1 MSNWQCRAKWGF
13 SDRHS
18 AAAPERRGPVSL
30 ACDGHRDQVRPLRG
44 RLSRL
49 FRGRSTALRGL
60 SGTTFVGVTI
70 LAVAAMC
77 VAVLVLLGATAS
89 HAAPARSAAAI
100 SMTRLV
106 ADAKA
111 GQLSNAV
118 VDETALVVQATYGP
132 GAPPSSVP
140 AGPVADGGTLSRG
153 AVVNA
158 RVLRAYL
165 PQLVDTL
172 IAAGVAVR
180 PGTVTPV
187 AISAP
192 APAAAAANAGAVGKT
207 AATTSASATTA
218 SAVSDGSFFWAV
230 GIGLLGLLAGSLV
243 IVLGSLWRKNHL
255 QAGEPAEMLGGRS
268 SVAVGG
274 AGAGRFGHKKALAVE
289 PATVPETRFSDVAG
303 CDEAKDELL
312 ELVMFLKEPERF
324 TRTGA
329 TAPKGALLTGPPGT
343 GKTLLARAVAGESG
357 VPMFTAAGS
366 DFVEKYVGVGAQ
378 RIRALFTAARKHERA
393 IIFIDEVDA
402 VARRRGGD
410 GEMAHI
416 ESETTLIALL
426 AEMDGF
432 HTSNVI
438 VIAATN
444 RADILDPAIT
454 RPGRLDRKVEVP
466 NPDRRGREQI
476 LAVHTTGKPIAEG
489 VDFTGLARRTP
500 GFSGAQLRAL
510 VNEACVDAVRRDLTE
525 VTAECF
531 EHAVATVA
539 MGRARTSALVTDH
552 DREVTSWH
560 ESGHTLAAY
569 LQEQADDPV
578 QVTIIPRG
586 PAGGVTWMSGNDDQF
601 LPRRKAHAQLVTAL
615 AGRAAEEILL
625 DGEFTQGAAG
635 DLQSATEL
643 ATSMATRYGMT
654 RLGYQVRRG
663 GSTPP
668 QEVSDVVEELLGE
681 AHAAATKLLGEHKTF
696 LAAVA
701 SELQAEE
708 TLTLADVH
716 QIATGLGV
724 ARHAH
729 VPSPQ
734 LPGQVRAAKPVVC
747 MEVPSAAAA
756 PAAET
761 GGVTETGDS
770 VRSPSGTA
778 RRRSLA
784 LVSALLARRR
794 RREGKRVI
802 AED

>member
-1 MSNWQCRAKWGF
+1 MNI
-13 SDRHS
+13 
-18 AAAPERRGPVSL
+18 
-30 ACDGHRDQVRPLRG
+30 LRG
-44 RLSRL
+44 RLARL
-49 FRGRSTALRGL
+49 LGGRITALRGL
-60 SGTTFVGVTI
+60 SGTTFVGMTI
-70 LAVAAMC
+70 LAVAAIS
-77 VAVLVLLGATAS
+77 VAVLALLSATAPDAS
-89 HAAPARSAAAI
+89 VGRRAVPI
-100 SMTRLV
+100 SMTRLI

-111 GQLSNAV
+111 GQLAHAI
-118 VDETALVVQATYGP
+118 VDEAGLVVQATYGQ
-132 GAPPSSVP
+132 GAPPASAP
-140 AGPVADGGTLSRG
+140 AGPATDGGTLSPG
-153 AVVNA
+153 AVA
-158 RVLRAYL
+158 DAKVLGAYL
-165 PQLVDTL
+165 PKVVDAL
-172 IAAGVAVR
+172 IAAGVPVR
-180 PGTVTPV
+180 PGTIGDTAAV
-187 AISAP
+187 AAGPAAPAGEARTDAGRKAPASAP
-192 APAAAAANAGAVGKT
+192 GVEGSTTDPAIATASAAG
-207 AATTSASATTA
+207 SATTA
-218 SAVSDGSFFWAV
+218 GPLPWAL
-230 GIGLLGLLAGSLV
+230 GIALLGLLAGSLV
-243 IVLGSLWRKNHL
+243 ITLGARWRRRHSP
-255 QAGEPAEMLGGRS
+255 ADEHGEPGKTRQGVSAMTTGGSGSR
-268 SVAVGG
+268 
-274 AGAGRFGHKKALAVE
+274 RLGHKKASAVE
-289 PATVPETRFSDVAG
+289 PATVPETRFTDVAG
-303 CDEAKDELL
+303 CDEAKAELL

-378 RIRALFTAARKHERA
+378 RIRALFAAARKHERA

-410 GEMAHI
+410 GETAHV

-426 AEMDGF
+426 SEMDGF
-432 HTSNVI
+432 HTSDVI

-444 RADILDPAIT
+444 RADMLDPAIT

-476 LAVHTTGKPIAEG
+476 LAVHTLGKPIAVG
-489 VDFTGLARRTP
+489 VDFTALARRTP
-500 GFSGAQLRAL
+500 GFSGAQLQAL
-510 VNEACVDAVRRDLTE
+510 VNEACVDAVRRDLAE

-531 EHAVATVA
+531 EHAVATIA
-539 MGRARTSALVTDH
+539 MGRARTSALVTEH

-635 DLQSATEL
+635 DLQAATEL

-663 GSTPP
+663 GSTPS
-668 QEVSDVVEELLGE
+668 QDVSDVVEELLGE
-681 AHAAATKLLGEHKTF
+681 AHTAATKLLGEHRTF
-696 LAAVA
+696 LGAVA
-701 SELQAEE
+701 AELLVEE
-708 TLTLADVH
+708 TLTLSDIH
-716 QIATGLGV
+716 EIATRLGV

-734 LPGQVRAAKPVVC
+734 RPVQVRAAKPVVC
-747 MEVPSAAAA
+747 MEVPPAVTAA
-756 PAAET
+756 PVE
-761 GGVTETGDS
+761 
-770 VRSPSGTA
+770 PSGASRRSLTGA
-778 RRRSLA
+778 SRRRSRT
-784 LVSALLARRR
+784 LVSALLPWRRR
-794 RREGKRVI
+794 RDDAGVV
-802 AED
+802 AGS

>member
-1 MSNWQCRAKWGF
+1 VNI
-13 SDRHS
+13 
-18 AAAPERRGPVSL
+18 
-30 ACDGHRDQVRPLRG
+30 LRG
-44 RLSRL
+44 RLTRL
-49 FRGRSTALRGL
+49 LRGRITALRGL
-60 SGTTFVGVTI
+60 SGTTFTGVTI
-70 LAVAAMC
+70 LAVAAIA
-77 VAVLVLLGATAS
+77 VGVLVLLGVGAQA
-89 HAAPARSAAAI
+89 AAPAGSAVPI

-118 VDETALVVQATYGP
+118 VDETALVVQATYGS
-132 GAPPSSVP
+132 GALPSSTP
-140 AGPVADGGTLSRG
+140 SAQAAADGGTLSVG
-153 AVVNA
+153 AVANA
-158 RVLRAYL
+158 NVLSAYL
-165 PQLVDTL
+165 PKVVDTL
-172 IAAGVAVR
+172 IAAGVPVH
-180 PGTVTPV
+180 PGTITGAEIV
-187 AISAP
+187 AP
-192 APAAAAANAGAVGKT
+192 ATTTPAAAANAGAVSKR
-207 AATTSASATTA
+207 ATNATTA
-218 SAVSDGSFFWAV
+218 SASASTGGSLPWV
-230 GIGLLGLLAGSLV
+230 LGIGLLGLLGGSLV
-243 IVLGSLWRKNHL
+243 IALGSLRRKHHS
-255 QAGEPAEMLGGRS
+255 QAGEPGETMGGHS
-268 SVAVGG
+268 AMTTGESGT
-274 AGAGRFGHKKALAVE
+274 GRFGHKKAPTVE

-378 RIRALFTAARKHERA
+378 RIRALFAAARKHERA

-410 GEMAHI
+410 GEITHV

-476 LAVHTTGKPIAEG
+476 LAVHTIGKPIAVG

-510 VNEACVDAVRRDLTE
+510 VNEACVDAVRRDLAE

-531 EHAVATVA
+531 EHAVATIA

-552 DREVTSWH
+552 DREVTAWH

-625 DGEFTQGAAG
+625 NGEFTQGAAG
-635 DLQSATEL
+635 DLHSATEL

-663 GSTPP
+663 GSAPA

-681 AHAAATKLLGEHKTF
+681 AHTAATKLLGEHKTF
-696 LAAVA
+696 LSAVA
-701 SELQAEE
+701 AELLAEE

-716 QIATGLGV
+716 QIATRLGV
-724 ARHAH
+724 TRHAH

-747 MEVPSAAAA
+747 MEVPSDVAEA
-756 PAAET
+756 PAEPVGAGRRSWT
-761 GGVTETGDS
+761 GG
-770 VRSPSGTA
+770 A
-778 RRRSLA
+778 RRRPLA
-784 LVSALLARRR
+784 LMRGLLHRHRDD
-794 RREGKRVI
+794 GRVI
-802 AED
+802 AEG

>member
-1 MSNWQCRAKWGF
+1 M
-13 SDRHS
+13 
-18 AAAPERRGPVSL
+18 
-30 ACDGHRDQVRPLRG
+30 
-44 RLSRL
+44 
-49 FRGRSTALRGL
+49 TALRGL
-60 SGTTFVGVTI
+60 SGTTFIGVTI
-70 LAVAAMC
+70 LAVATMS
-77 VAVLVLLGATAS
+77 VAVLILLGGTA
-89 HAAPARSAAAI
+89 AAQAPPARHTAAI

-111 GQLSNAV
+111 GQLSDAV
-118 VDETALVVQATYGP
+118 VDETALVIQATYGR
-132 GAPPSSVP
+132 GAPPSSAP
-140 AGPVADGGTLSRG
+140 PGPVADGGTLRSG
-153 AVVNA
+153 AVADANI
-158 RVLRAYL
+158 LRTYL
-165 PQLVDTL
+165 PKLVDTL
-172 IAAGVAVR
+172 IAAGVPVHA
-180 PGTVTPV
+180 GTVTG
-187 AISAP
+187 ATL
-192 APAAAAANAGAVGKT
+192 AAAAPANAGVDKT
-207 AATTSASATTA
+207 ATTA
-218 SAVSDGSFFWAV
+218 NLSAGTTSAVSDGTFFWALV
-230 GIGLLGLLAGSLV
+230 IGLLGLLTGSLV
-243 IVLGSLWRKNHL
+243 IALGSLWRKHHA
-255 QAGEPAEMLGGRS
+255 QAGEPAETMGGRS
-268 SVAVGG
+268 SVTTGG
-274 AGAGRFGHKKALAVE
+274 SGTGRFGHKKALTVE

-303 CDEAKDELL
+303 CDEAKADLL

-366 DFVEKYVGVGAQ
+366 DFVEKYVGVGAK
-378 RIRALFTAARKHERA
+378 RIRALFAAARKHERA

-402 VARRRGGD
+402 VARRRGGE
-410 GEMAHI
+410 GEIAHV
-416 ESETTLIALL
+416 ESESTLIALL

-444 RADILDPAIT
+444 RADILNPAIT

-476 LAVHTTGKPIAEG
+476 LAVHTLGKPIADG

-525 VTAECF
+525 VTAVCF

-552 DREVTSWH
+552 DREVTAWH
-560 ESGHTLAAY
+560 ESGYTLAAY

-578 QVTIIPRG
+578 QVTIIPRD

-663 GSTPP
+663 GSAPA
-668 QEVSDVVEELLGE
+668 QDVSDVVEELLGG

-696 LAAVA
+696 LGAVA
-701 SELQAEE
+701 AELLAEE
-708 TLTLADVH
+708 TLALADVDL
-716 QIATGLGV
+716 IATRLGV

-734 LPGQVRAAKPVVC
+734 LPGQVRATKPVVC
-747 MEVPSAAAA
+747 MEAPSVVS
-756 PAAET
+756 PAAGDPVGASRRSRT
-761 GGVTETGDS
+761 GS
-770 VRSPSGTA
+770 VP
-778 RRRSLA
+778 RRSLT
-784 LVSALLARRR
+784 LARQLLSWRR
-794 RREGKRVI
+794 RNDERVVAEG
-802 AED
+802 

>member
-1 MSNWQCRAKWGF
+1 MLR
-13 SDRHS
+13 
-18 AAAPERRGPVSL
+18 ERLTRV
-30 ACDGHRDQVRPLRG
+30 LRG
-44 RLSRL
+44 RI
-49 FRGRSTALRGL
+49 TALRGL
-60 SGTTFVGVTI
+60 SGTTFLGVTI
-70 LAVAAMC
+70 LAVAAIS
-77 VAVLVLLGATAS
+77 VAVLVLLGSTAPPTAAAR
-89 HAAPARSAAAI
+89 HPAPARSAAAI

-111 GQLSNAV
+111 GQLSNAL
-118 VDETALVVQATYGP
+118 VDESTLVVQATYGP
-132 GAPPSSVP
+132 GAPPPSAPPGP
-140 AGPVADGGTLSRG
+140 AADGGTLGRG
-153 AVVNA
+153 AVANA
-158 RVLRAYL
+158 NVLKAYL
-165 PQLVDTL
+165 PRLVDTL
-172 IAAGVAVR
+172 IAAGVPVHA
-180 PGTVTPV
+180 GTIIGTAITAPV
-187 AISAP
+187 
-192 APAAAAANAGAVGKT
+192 AAAAAAGAGAVAKT
-207 AATTSASATTA
+207 ATTTSTA
-218 SAVSDGSFFWAV
+218 SGATGGSFFWALC
-230 GIGLLGLLAGSLV
+230 IGLLGLLAGSLV
-243 IVLGSLWRKNHL
+243 IALGSHWRKYRS
-255 QAGEPAEMLGGRS
+255 QSGEPADRTGGRS
-268 SVAVGG
+268 SVTIGG
-274 AGAGRFGHKKALAVE
+274 SGAGRFGHKKALAVE
-289 PATVPETRFSDVAG
+289 PARVPETRFSDVAG
-303 CDEAKDELL
+303 CDEAKAELL
-312 ELVMFLKEPERF
+312 ELVMFLKEPDRF

-378 RIRALFTAARKHERA
+378 RIRALFTAARKHERS

-410 GEMAHI
+410 GESAHI

-476 LAVHTTGKPIAEG
+476 LAVHTAGKPIAEG
-489 VDFTGLARRTP
+489 VDFVGLARRTP

-552 DREVTSWH
+552 DREVTAWH

-643 ATSMATRYGMT
+643 ATSMATHYGMT

-663 GSTPP
+663 DSTPAKD
-668 QEVSDVVEELLGE
+668 VSDVVEELLGE
-681 AHAAATKLLGEHKTF
+681 AHTAATKLLGEHKAF
-696 LAAVA
+696 LGAVA
-701 SELQAEE
+701 VELLAEE

-716 QIATGLGV
+716 QIATRMGV

-729 VPSPQ
+729 VPAPH
-734 LPGQVRAAKPVVC
+734 LPVQVSRKPVAAVKVPT
-747 MEVPSAAAA
+747 EVAAAA
-756 PAAET
+756 AVPVGAGPRSRTSAA
-761 GGVTETGDS
+761 
-770 VRSPSGTA
+770 P
-778 RRRSLA
+778 RRPLA
-784 LVSALLARRR
+784 LVPQLLPWRWRQDGR
-794 RREGKRVI
+794 RVI

>member
-1 MSNWQCRAKWGF
+1 VNNFGERLT
-13 SDRHS
+13 RHL
-18 AAAPERRGPVSL
+18 RR
-30 ACDGHRDQVRPLRG
+30 
-44 RLSRL
+44 RL
-49 FRGRSTALRGL
+49 TALRRV
-60 SGTTFVGVTI
+60 SGTTFIGVTI
-70 LAVAAMC
+70 LTLTAIS
-77 VAVLVLLGATAS
+77 VAVLVLLGTGAPVP
-89 HAAPARSAAAI
+89 APARSAVPI

-106 ADAKA
+106 ADAEA

-118 VDETALVVQATYGP
+118 VDESRLVVQATYGV
-132 GAPPSSVP
+132 GGRPSS
-140 AGPVADGGTLSRG
+140 ARAAEIAADGGTLKPG
-153 AVVNA
+153 AVANA
-158 RVLRAYL
+158 HVLRAYL
-165 PQLVDTL
+165 PKIVDTL
-172 IAAGVAVR
+172 IGAGVPVHPGDVTAAVLAS
-180 PGTVTPV
+180 PY
-187 AISAP
+187 
-192 APAAAAANAGAVGKT
+192 AAAPSSAADADSGAVGKKE
-207 AATTSASATTA
+207 AATSSRFGGAKNIAASATTV
-218 SAVSDGSFFWAV
+218 SAAAGSTSNATSSATDGPSPWVV
-230 GIGLLGLLAGSLV
+230 GLGLLGLLSGSLV
-243 IVLGSLWRKNHL
+243 IAIGSRRRRHQKH
-255 QAGEPAEMLGGRS
+255 ADETRETVGGRS
-268 SVAVGG
+268 AATL
-274 AGAGRFGHKKALAVE
+274 AGSGTGRFGQKRAPAIE

-303 CDEAKDELL
+303 CDEAKAELQ

-329 TAPKGALLTGPPGT
+329 TPPKGALLTGPPGT

-378 RIRALFTAARKHERA
+378 RIRALFAAARKHERA

-402 VARRRGGD
+402 VARRRSGD
-410 GEMAHI
+410 GEIAHV

-426 AEMDGF
+426 SEMDGF
-432 HTSNVI
+432 HTTNVI

-444 RADILDPAIT
+444 RADMLDPAIT

-476 LAVHTTGKPIAEG
+476 LAVHTAGKPIAEG

-525 VTAECF
+525 VNAECF
-531 EHAVATVA
+531 EHAVATIA

-552 DREVTSWH
+552 DREVTAWH

-663 GSTPP
+663 GSAPA
-668 QEVSDVVEELLGE
+668 QDVSEVVEELLGE
-681 AHAAATKLLGEHKTF
+681 AHTAATKLLGEHKTF
-696 LAAVA
+696 LGEVAA
-701 SELQAEE
+701 ELLAEE

-716 QIATGLGV
+716 RIATRLGV

-729 VPSPQ
+729 VPSPH

-747 MEVPSAAAA
+747 MEVPSILDEA
-756 PAAET
+756 PADPE
-761 GGVTETGDS
+761 GVGW
-770 VRSPSGTA
+770 RSRRGAA
-778 RRRSLA
+778 RRRPPA
-784 LVSALLARRR
+784 LVRALIPWRRR
-794 RREGKRVI
+794 RHEEPATAEG
-802 AED
+802 

>member
-1 MSNWQCRAKWGF
+1 MLNERWAGLLRA
-13 SDRHS
+13 RI
-18 AAAPERRGPVSL
+18 A
-30 ACDGHRDQVRPLRG
+30 
-44 RLSRL
+44 
-49 FRGRSTALRGL
+49 ALRGL
-60 SGTTFVGVTI
+60 SGTTFLGVTI
-70 LAVAAMC
+70 FAVAAIS
-77 VAVLVLLGATAS
+77 VAVLALLGTTAPAATV
-89 HAAPARSAAAI
+89 ARSAVPI

-111 GQLSNAV
+111 GQLVNTV
-118 VDETALVVQATYGP
+118 VDEASLVVQATYGP
-132 GAPPSSVP
+132 GVPPPSAAASR
-140 AGPVADGGTLSRG
+140 ATDGGTLSPG
-153 AVVNA
+153 AVANA
-158 RVLRAYL
+158 NVLSVYL
-165 PQLVDTL
+165 PKVVDTL
-172 IAAGVAVR
+172 IAAGVPVHA
-180 PGTVTPV
+180 GTITGAAIVTPSQ
-187 AISAP
+187 ATP
-192 APAAAAANAGAVGKT
+192 AAAANAGAAGKT
-207 AATTSASATTA
+207 PAATTSIASAATG
-218 SAVSDGSFFWAV
+218 GSFPWALGV
-230 GIGLLGLLAGSLV
+230 GLLGLLAGSLV
-243 IVLGSLWRKNHL
+243 IALGSLWRKHHS
-255 QAGEPAEMLGGRS
+255 QAGEPSERMGDVSSMTTGGSGSRL
-268 SVAVGG
+268 
-274 AGAGRFGHKKALAVE
+274 RGHKKAPAVE

-303 CDEAKDELL
+303 CDEAKAELL

-378 RIRALFTAARKHERA
+378 RIRALFAAARKHERA

-410 GEMAHI
+410 GEIAHI

-426 AEMDGF
+426 SEMDGF

-444 RADILDPAIT
+444 RADMLDPAIT

-476 LAVHTTGKPIAEG
+476 LAVHTIGKPIADG
-489 VDFTGLARRTP
+489 VDFTALARRTP
-500 GFSGAQLRAL
+500 GFSGAQLGAL
-510 VNEACVDAVRRDLTE
+510 VNEACVDAVRRDLAE

-531 EHAVATVA
+531 EHAVATIA

-552 DREVTSWH
+552 DREVTAWH
-560 ESGHTLAAY
+560 ESGHTVAAY

-654 RLGYQVRRG
+654 RLGYQVRRK
-663 GSTPP
+663 GSGPA
-668 QEVSDVVEELLGE
+668 QDVSDVVEELLGE
-681 AHAAATKLLGEHKTF
+681 AHTAATKLLGDHRAF
-696 LAAVA
+696 LGAVA
-701 SELQAEE
+701 AELLAEE
-708 TLTLADVH
+708 TLALADVH
-716 QIATGLGV
+716 QIATRLGI

-734 LPGQVRAAKPVVC
+734 LPGQVRAGKPVVC
-747 MEVPSAAAA
+747 MEVPSIVAAAA
-756 PAAET
+756 VEPVGADRRSSTGAVEAPPGPGVGAAALAQAP
-761 GGVTETGDS
+761 G
-770 VRSPSGTA
+770 RRA
-778 RRRSLA
+778 ARHRRRLTPSPGVVGTVPILRGPRGPA
-784 LVSALLARRR
+784 SPPLSGR
-794 RREGKRVI
+794 GS
-802 AED
+802 

>member
-1 MSNWQCRAKWGF
+1 
-13 SDRHS
+13 
-18 AAAPERRGPVSL
+18 
-30 ACDGHRDQVRPLRG
+30 
-44 RLSRL
+44 
-49 FRGRSTALRGL
+49 
-60 SGTTFVGVTI
+60 
-70 LAVAAMC
+70 
-77 VAVLVLLGATAS
+77 
-89 HAAPARSAAAI
+89 
-100 SMTRLV
+100 MTRLV
-106 ADAKA
+106 TDAKA

-118 VDETALVVQATYGP
+118 VDESALVIQATYGQGAARP
-132 GAPPSSVP
+132 SAPPRPS
-140 AGPVADGGTLSRG
+140 ADGGALSPG
-153 AVVNA
+153 SVANA
-158 RVLRAYL
+158 KVLRAYL
-165 PQLVDTL
+165 PSLVDTL
-172 IAAGVAVR
+172 IAAGVPVR
-180 PGTVTPV
+180 PGTVNSAVIT
-187 AISAP
+187 AP
-192 APAAAAANAGAVGKT
+192 APTAAAGVNTGAVAKT
-207 AATTSASATTA
+207 GATTSSGGTTAATA
-218 SAVSDGSFFWAV
+218 SAVSDGSWFFWAV
-230 GIGLLGLLAGSLV
+230 CIGLLGLLGGSLV
-243 IVLGSLWRKNHL
+243 IVLGSLWRKHHL
-255 QAGEPAEMLGGRS
+255 PAGEPAETPGDRS
-268 SVAVGG
+268 SVAIGG
-274 AGAGRFGHKKALAVE
+274 SGAGRFGHKKALTVE

-357 VPMFTAAGS
+357 VPMYTAAGS

-378 RIRALFTAARKHERA
+378 RIRALFAAARKHERA

-410 GEMAHI
+410 GETAHV

-432 HTSNVI
+432 QTSNVI

-444 RADILDPAIT
+444 RADTLDPAIT

-476 LAVHTTGKPIAEG
+476 LAVHTIGKPVAHG

-539 MGRARTSALVTDH
+539 MGRARTSALVTEH
-552 DREVTSWH
+552 DREVTAWH

-578 QVTIIPRG
+578 QVTIVPRG

-654 RLGYQVRRG
+654 RLGFQVRRG
-663 GSTPP
+663 GSTPA
-668 QEVSDVVEELLGE
+668 QEVSDVVDELLVE
-681 AHAAATKLLGEHKTF
+681 AHTAATKLLGEHRTF

-701 SELQAEE
+701 TELLAEE
-708 TLTLADVH
+708 TLTLAEVH
-716 QIATGLGV
+716 QIAIGLDI

-729 VPSPQ
+729 MRSPQ

-747 MEVPSAAAA
+747 MEPAAAA
-756 PAAET
+756 IADIGGGADPAGA
-761 GGVTETGDS
+761 
-770 VRSPSGTA
+770 VRPPSGTA
-778 RRRSLA
+778 GRRPLA
-784 LVSALLARRR
+784 LVSALLPWRRR
-794 RREGKRVI
+794 RGARRVI
-802 AED
+802 AEE

>member
-1 MSNWQCRAKWGF
+1 MAADGRDNLRLCRVASK
-13 SDRHS
+13 R
-18 AAAPERRGPVSL
+18 
-30 ACDGHRDQVRPLRG
+30 HRDRMKMLRERLARLIRG
-44 RLSRL
+44 RAA
-49 FRGRSTALRGL
+49 ALRGL
-60 SGTTFVGVTI
+60 SVTTFLGVTI
-70 LAVAAMC
+70 LALAALS
-77 VAVLVLLGATAS
+77 VFVLALIGATAPGAL
-89 HAAPARSAAAI
+89 AAPSAVSI

-111 GQLSNAV
+111 GQIANAV
-118 VDETALVVQATYGP
+118 VDETNLVVQATYGP
-132 GAPPSSVP
+132 GALAASGP
-140 AGPVADGGTLSRG
+140 ATDGGTLKPG
-153 AVVNA
+153 AVA
-158 RVLRAYL
+158 DASVLGVYL
-165 PQLVDTL
+165 PKMVDTL
-172 IAAGVAVR
+172 IAAGVPVH
-180 PGTVTPV
+180 PGTITGSAIVAAEQVTP
-187 AISAP
+187 ATTAN
-192 APAAAAANAGAVGKT
+192 AKAAGQTQAAAT
-207 AATTSASATTA
+207 ASASAATE
-218 SAVSDGSFFWAV
+218 GPFPWALA
-230 GIGLLGLLAGSLV
+230 IGLLGLLAGSLV
-243 IVLGSLWRKNHL
+243 ITIGSFWRKHHSP
-255 QAGEPAEMLGGRS
+255 ADEPSETMGGVSARTT
-268 SVAVGG
+268 GG
-274 AGAGRFGHKKALAVE
+274 AGTRRLGKRKALAVE

-303 CDEAKDELL
+303 CDEAKAELL

-357 VPMFTAAGS
+357 VPMYTAAGS

-378 RIRALFTAARKHERA
+378 RIRALFAAARRHERA

-410 GEMAHI
+410 GESAHI

-426 AEMDGF
+426 SEMDGF

-444 RADILDPAIT
+444 RADMLDPAIT

-476 LAVHTTGKPIAEG
+476 LAVHTMGKPIADG
-489 VDFTGLARRTP
+489 VDFTALARRTP
-500 GFSGAQLRAL
+500 GFSGAQLGAL
-510 VNEACVDAVRRDLTE
+510 VNEACVDAVRRDLAQ

-531 EHAVATVA
+531 EHAVATIA

-552 DREVTSWH
+552 DRTVTAWH
-560 ESGHTLAAY
+560 ESGHTVAAY

-663 GSTPP
+663 GSAPA

-681 AHAAATKLLGEHKTF
+681 AHTAATKLLGEHKTF
-696 LAAVA
+696 LGAVA
-701 SELQAEE
+701 AELLTEE
-708 TLTLADVH
+708 TLTLADLH
-716 QIATGLGV
+716 RIATQLGV

-734 LPGQVRAAKPVVC
+734 LPGQIRAAKPVVC
-747 MEVPSAAAA
+747 MEVPSIAGEAA
-756 PAAET
+756 PVPVSDDGPAPT
-761 GGVTETGDS
+761 GT
-770 VRSPSGTA
+770 
-778 RRRSLA
+778 RRRASG
-784 LVSALLARRR
+784 LVSALLPWSRRR
-794 RREGKRVI
+794 GDKRVS
-802 AED
+802 AGC

>member
-1 MSNWQCRAKWGF
+1 MKCDEPGCAVAGAPASDGVDGLDWLHLGRVAGDRQRDLMSFLGLR
-13 SDRHS
+13 
-18 AAAPERRGPVSL
+18 L
-30 ACDGHRDQVRPLRG
+30 ARVLRG
-44 RLSRL
+44 RI
-49 FRGRSTALRGL
+49 TALRGL
-60 SGTTFVGVTI
+60 TGTTFVGVTI
-70 LAVAAMC
+70 LAVAAIS
-77 VAVLVLLGATAS
+77 VAVLALLGATTPDAT
-89 HAAPARSAAAI
+89 AAPGVVPI

-106 ADAKA
+106 ADAGS
-111 GQLSNAV
+111 GQLANAV
-118 VDETALVVQATYGP
+118 VDENSLVVQATYGP
-132 GAPPSSVP
+132 GAPPPSAP
-140 AGPVADGGTLSRG
+140 AASNATDGGTLGPG
-153 AVVNA
+153 AVADAN
-158 RVLRAYL
+158 VLRAYL
-165 PQLVDTL
+165 PKVVDTL
-172 IAAGVAVR
+172 IGAGVTVR
-180 PGTVTPV
+180 PGTITSGTALTP
-187 AISAP
+187 AP
-192 APAAAAANAGAVGKT
+192 APAAAT
-207 AATTSASATTA
+207 ALTASASA
-218 SAVSDGSFFWAV
+218 SAATQEAFPWAL
-230 GIGLLGLLAGSLV
+230 GIGLLGLFVGSLV
-243 IVLGSLWRKNHL
+243 IALGSRWRRLHSP
-255 QAGEPAEMLGGRS
+255 AGEPSETSGGVS
-268 SVAVGG
+268 AMTTGG
-274 AGAGRFGHKKALAVE
+274 SGSKRLGHKKAPVVE
-289 PATVPETRFSDVAG
+289 PANVPETRFSDVAG
-303 CDEAKDELL
+303 CDEAKAELL

-378 RIRALFTAARKHERA
+378 RIRALFAAARKHDRA

-426 AEMDGF
+426 SEMDGF

-444 RADILDPAIT
+444 RADMLDPAIT

-476 LAVHTTGKPIAEG
+476 LAVHTAGKPIADG

-500 GFSGAQLRAL
+500 GFSGAQLQAL
-510 VNEACVDAVRRDLTE
+510 VNEACVDAVRRDLQE

-531 EHAVATVA
+531 EHAVATIA
-539 MGRARTSALVTDH
+539 MGRARTSALVTEH
-552 DREVTSWH
+552 DREVTAWH

-654 RLGYQVRRG
+654 RLGYQVRRP
-663 GSTPP
+663 GSAHAND
-668 QEVSDVVEELLGE
+668 VGDVVEELLGE
-681 AHAAATKLLGEHKTF
+681 AHTTATKLLGEHKAF
-696 LAAVA
+696 LGAVA
-701 SELQAEE
+701 AELLVEE

-716 QIATGLGV
+716 QIATRLGV
-724 ARHAH
+724 ARHAN
-729 VPSPQ
+729 VPAPH
-734 LPGQVRAAKPVVC
+734 PPVQVRAAKPVVC
-747 MEVPSAAAA
+747 MEVPSPVASA
-756 PAAET
+756 PAE
-761 GGVTETGDS
+761 S
-770 VRSPSGTA
+770 VSAVSAVRGSRTDPA
-778 RRRSLA
+778 RRKPTTRVRA
-784 LVSALLARRR
+784 LMPWRRR
-794 RREGKRVI
+794 QDHERTI
-802 AED
+802 AKG

>member
-1 MSNWQCRAKWGF
+1 MSTF
-13 SDRHS
+13 S
-18 AAAPERRGPVSL
+18 E
-30 ACDGHRDQVRPLRG
+30 

-49 FRGRSTALRGL
+49 LRGRISALHGL
-60 SGTTFVGVTI
+60 SGTTFVGMTI
-70 LAVAAMC
+70 LAVAAIS
-77 VAVLVLLGATAS
+77 VAVLTLLGAS
-89 HAAPARSAAAI
+89 PPDPAAVRKAVPI

-106 ADAKA
+106 TDAKA
-111 GQLSNAV
+111 GRLANAV
-118 VDETALVVQATYGP
+118 VDEASLVIQATYGP
-132 GAPPSSVP
+132 VAPPAP
-140 AGPVADGGTLSRG
+140 ALAAPAPPAATATDGGTLSPG
-153 AVVNA
+153 AVANA
-158 RVLRAYL
+158 GVLTAYL
-165 PQLVDTL
+165 PKVVDTL
-172 IAAGVAVR
+172 IAAGVPVR
-180 PGTVTPV
+180 PGAITGTEVV
-187 AISAP
+187 ATSP
-192 APAAAAANAGAVGKT
+192 TTPAAAAKPDAAGKATAKT
-207 AATTSASATTA
+207 PRLDGSAATA
-218 SAVSDGSFFWAV
+218 SASSSTGGLMPPWAL
-230 GIGLLGLLAGSLV
+230 GIGLTGLLVGSLV
-243 IVLGSLWRKNHL
+243 IALGARWRRFHSP
-255 QAGEPAEMLGGRS
+255 ADEPGKARGGVS
-268 SVAVGG
+268 ALTTGG
-274 AGAGRFGHKKALAVE
+274 SGSRRLGHKKVAAVE

-303 CDEAKDELL
+303 CDEAKAELL

-378 RIRALFTAARKHERA
+378 RIRALFAAARKHERS
-393 IIFIDEVDA
+393 IVFIDEVDA

-410 GEMAHI
+410 GETAHI

-426 AEMDGF
+426 SEMDGF

-444 RADILDPAIT
+444 RADMLDPAIT

-476 LAVHTTGKPIAEG
+476 LAVHTIGKPIAHG
-489 VDFTGLARRTP
+489 VDFTALARRTP
-500 GFSGAQLRAL
+500 GFSGAQLQAL
-510 VNEACVDAVRRDLTE
+510 VNEACVDAVRRDLAE

-531 EHAVATVA
+531 EHAVATIA
-539 MGRARTSALVTDH
+539 MGRARTSALVTEH
-552 DREVTSWH
+552 DREVTAWH

-654 RLGYQVRRG
+654 RLGYQVRG
-663 GSTPP
+663 GGAEPN
-668 QEVSDVVEELLGE
+668 QDVSDVVEELLGE
-681 AHAAATKLLGEHKTF
+681 AHTAATKLLGEHKTF
-696 LAAVA
+696 LGAVA
-701 SELQAEE
+701 AELLVEE

-716 QIATGLGV
+716 EIATRLGV

-729 VPSPQ
+729 VPSPH
-734 LPGQVRAAKPVVC
+734 PPMQVRAAKPVVC
-747 MEVPSAAAA
+747 MEVPQAVAA
-756 PAAET
+756 PAEPRAAGRWSLT
-761 GGVTETGDS
+761 GA
-770 VRSPSGTA
+770 A
-778 RRRSLA
+778 RRRSLT
-784 LVSALLARRR
+784 LVSALLPWRRR
-794 RREGKRVI
+794 PDDAGVV
-802 AED
+802 AEADV

>member
-1 MSNWQCRAKWGF
+1 MNMLRERLARLISGRA
-13 SDRHS
+13 
-18 AAAPERRGPVSL
+18 
-30 ACDGHRDQVRPLRG
+30 
-44 RLSRL
+44 
-49 FRGRSTALRGL
+49 TALRGL
-60 SGTTFVGVTI
+60 SMTTFFGVTI
-70 LAVAAMC
+70 LAVAAIS
-77 VAVLVLLGATAS
+77 VAVLTLIGATA
-89 HAAPARSAAAI
+89 PDAAAVRSTVPI

-111 GQLSNAV
+111 GQLANAV
-118 VDETALVVQATYGP
+118 VDEANLVVQVTYGP
-132 GAPPSSVP
+132 GARP
-140 AGPVADGGTLSRG
+140 ASGPATDGGTLKQG
-153 AVVNA
+153 AVA
-158 RVLRAYL
+158 DASVLGVYL
-165 PQLVDTL
+165 PKIVDTL
-172 IAAGVAVR
+172 IAARVPVH
-180 PGTVTPV
+180 PGTITGSTIVASDLATP
-187 AISAP
+187 AT
-192 APAAAAANAGAVGKT
+192 AANASAAGK
-207 AATTSASATTA
+207 AQAATTA
-218 SAVSDGSFFWAV
+218 SASAATGGAFPWAL
-230 GIGLLGLLAGSLV
+230 GIGLLGLLVGSLV
-243 IVLGSLWRKNHL
+243 IALGSLWRKHHSL
-255 QAGEPAEMLGGRS
+255 ADEPSETMGGVSARTT
-268 SVAVGG
+268 GG
-274 AGAGRFGHKKALAVE
+274 AGARRLGKKKALAVE
-289 PATVPETRFSDVAG
+289 PAIVPETRFSDVAG
-303 CDEAKDELL
+303 CDEAKAELL

-357 VPMFTAAGS
+357 VPMYTAAGS

-378 RIRALFTAARKHERA
+378 RIRALFAAARRHERA

-410 GEMAHI
+410 GESAHI

-426 AEMDGF
+426 SEMDGF

-444 RADILDPAIT
+444 RADMLDPAIT

-476 LAVHTTGKPIAEG
+476 LAVHTMGKPIADG
-489 VDFTGLARRTP
+489 VDFTALARRTP
-500 GFSGAQLRAL
+500 GFSGAQLQAL
-510 VNEACVDAVRRDLTE
+510 VNEACVDAVRRDIPQ

-531 EHAVATVA
+531 EHAVATIA

-552 DREVTSWH
+552 DREVTAWH

-601 LPRRKAHAQLVTAL
+601 LPRRKAHAQLVTAM

-654 RLGYQVRRG
+654 SLGYQFRRG
-663 GSTPP
+663 GSAPD
-668 QEVSDVVEELLGE
+668 QDVSDVVEKLLGD
-681 AHAAATKLLGEHKTF
+681 AHTAATKLLGEHQIF
-696 LAAVA
+696 LGAVA
-701 SELQAEE
+701 AELLAEE

-716 QIATGLGV
+716 QIATRLGV
-724 ARHAH
+724 ARHAY

-734 LPGQVRAAKPVVC
+734 LPGQIRAAKPVVC
-747 MEVPSAAAA
+747 MEVPSIVGEAAAEPVA
-756 PAAET
+756 SDGPPPT
-761 GGVTETGDS
+761 GT
-770 VRSPSGTA
+770 
-778 RRRSLA
+778 RRRASGV
-784 LVSALLARRR
+784 VSALLPWRRWR
-794 RREGKRVI
+794 GDKRVS
-802 AED
+802 AEG

>member
-1 MSNWQCRAKWGF
+1 MLR
-13 SDRHS
+13 
-18 AAAPERRGPVSL
+18 ERLTRV
-30 ACDGHRDQVRPLRG
+30 LRG
-44 RLSRL
+44 RL
-49 FRGRSTALRGL
+49 TALRGL
-60 SGTTFVGVTI
+60 SGTTFLGVTI
-70 LAVAAMC
+70 LAVAAIS
-77 VAVLVLLGATAS
+77 VTVLLLLGSTAPQPAAAR
-89 HAAPARSAAAI
+89 HAAPAKSAAAI

-111 GQLSNAV
+111 GQLSNAL
-118 VDETALVVQATYGP
+118 VDESSLVVQATYGP
-132 GAPPSSVP
+132 GAPPPSAPS
-140 AGPVADGGTLSRG
+140 GPVADGGTLDRG
-153 AVVNA
+153 AVANA
-158 RVLRAYL
+158 SVLRAYL
-165 PQLVDTL
+165 PRLVDTL
-172 IAAGVAVR
+172 IAAGVPVHA
-180 PGTVTPV
+180 GTVVSTAITAPV
-187 AISAP
+187 V
-192 APAAAAANAGAVGKT
+192 AAAAAGVGAVAKT
-207 AATTSASATTA
+207 ASTA
-218 SAVSDGSFFWAV
+218 STASGATGGAFFWALC
-230 GIGLLGLLAGSLV
+230 IGLLGLLAGSLV
-243 IVLGSLWRKNHL
+243 IALGSHWRKHRS
-255 QAGEPAEMLGGRS
+255 QAGEPAERTGGRS
-268 SVAVGG
+268 SVTIGG
-274 AGAGRFGHKKALAVE
+274 SGAGRFGHKKALAVE

-303 CDEAKDELL
+303 CDEAKAELL

-378 RIRALFTAARKHERA
+378 RIRALFTAARKHERS

-410 GEMAHI
+410 GEIAHV

-476 LAVHTTGKPIAEG
+476 LAVHTAGKPIAEG
-489 VDFTGLARRTP
+489 VDFIGLARRTP

-510 VNEACVDAVRRDLTE
+510 VNEACVDAVRRDLSE

-552 DREVTSWH
+552 DREVTAWH

-643 ATSMATRYGMT
+643 ATSMATHYGMT
-654 RLGYQVRRG
+654 RLGYQVRRV
-663 GSTPP
+663 GSAPGKD
-668 QEVSDVVEELLGE
+668 VSDVVEELLGQ
-681 AHAAATKLLGEHKTF
+681 AHTAATKLLGEHKAF
-696 LAAVA
+696 LGAVA
-701 SELQAEE
+701 VELLAEE
-708 TLTLADVH
+708 TLPLADVH
-716 QIATGLGV
+716 RIATRLGV

-729 VPSPQ
+729 VPAPHLPVQVSPSK
-734 LPGQVRAAKPVVC
+734 PVTAAK
-747 MEVPSAAAA
+747 VPTEIAAAA
-756 PAAET
+756 AVPVGAGPRLRTSAA
-761 GGVTETGDS
+761 
-770 VRSPSGTA
+770 P
-778 RRRSLA
+778 RRPLA
-784 LVSALLARRR
+784 LVRQLLPWRWRQDDH
-794 RREGKRVI
+794 RVI

>member
-1 MSNWQCRAKWGF
+1 MNMLSERLAHLIRRRA
-13 SDRHS
+13 
-18 AAAPERRGPVSL
+18 
-30 ACDGHRDQVRPLRG
+30 
-44 RLSRL
+44 
-49 FRGRSTALRGL
+49 TALRGL
-60 SGTTFVGVTI
+60 SVTTFLGVTI
-70 LAVAAMC
+70 LAVAAIS
-77 VAVLVLLGATAS
+77 VAVLALVGATAPAAV
-89 HAAPARSAAAI
+89 AAPSTVPI

-106 ADAKA
+106 ADARA
-111 GQLSNAV
+111 GQIANAV
-118 VDETALVVQATYGP
+118 VDENNLVVQATYGP
-132 GAPPSSVP
+132 GARP
-140 AGPVADGGTLSRG
+140 ASGAATDGGTLKPG
-153 AVVNA
+153 AVADA
-158 RVLRAYL
+158 RVLNVYL
-165 PQLVDTL
+165 PKIVDTL
-172 IAAGVAVR
+172 IAAGVPVH
-180 PGTVTPV
+180 PGTITGSAVV
-187 AISAP
+187 AAD
-192 APAAAAANAGAVGKT
+192 PAAAT
-207 AATTSASATTA
+207 AAPASAAGQTQAASAATSTAVTA
-218 SAVSDGSFFWAV
+218 SAAAEGPFPWALA
-230 GIGLLGLLAGSLV
+230 IGLLGLLAGSLV
-243 IVLGSLWRKNHL
+243 IAIGSFWRKHHAA
-255 QAGEPAEMLGGRS
+255 AGEPSETMGGVSAMTTGGSGSRRLGK
-268 SVAVGG
+268 
-274 AGAGRFGHKKALAVE
+274 KKALAVE
-289 PATVPETRFSDVAG
+289 PAVVPETRFSDVAG
-303 CDEAKDELL
+303 CDEAKAELL

-357 VPMFTAAGS
+357 VPMYTAAGS

-378 RIRALFTAARKHERA
+378 RIRALFASARRHERA

-410 GEMAHI
+410 GESAHI

-426 AEMDGF
+426 SEMDGF

-444 RADILDPAIT
+444 RADMLDPAIT
-454 RPGRLDRKVEVP
+454 RPGRRDRKVEVP

-476 LAVHTTGKPIAEG
+476 LAVHTMGKPIADG
-489 VDFTGLARRTP
+489 VDFTALARRTP
-500 GFSGAQLRAL
+500 GFSGAQLGAL
-510 VNEACVDAVRRDLTE
+510 VNEACVDAVRRDLAE
-525 VTAECF
+525 VTPECF
-531 EHAVATVA
+531 EHAVATIA

-552 DREVTSWH
+552 DRKVTAWH
-560 ESGHTLAAY
+560 ESGHTVAAY

-663 GSTPP
+663 GSAPA

-681 AHAAATKLLGEHKTF
+681 AHTAATKLLGEHKAF
-696 LAAVA
+696 LGAVA
-701 SELQAEE
+701 TELLAEE

-716 QIATGLGV
+716 RIATRLGV

-734 LPGQVRAAKPVVC
+734 LPGQIRAAKPVVC
-747 MEVPSAAAA
+747 MEVPSILGEAGPE
-756 PAAET
+756 PA
-761 GGVTETGDS
+761 GDDGPPPAGTS
-770 VRSPSGTA
+770 RRASG
-778 RRRSLA
+778 RL
-784 LVSALLARRR
+784 SALLPWSRRR
-794 RREGKRVI
+794 GDKRVSV
-802 AED
+802 DR

>member
-1 MSNWQCRAKWGF
+1 MNMFR
-13 SDRHS
+13 
-18 AAAPERRGPVSL
+18 ERL
-30 ACDGHRDQVRPLRG
+30 HRLLRG
-44 RLSRL
+44 RV
-49 FRGRSTALRGL
+49 TALRGL
-60 SGTTFVGVTI
+60 TGTTFLGVTI
-70 LAVAAMC
+70 LAVAAIS
-77 VAVLVLLGATAS
+77 VAVLALLGA
-89 HAAPARSAAAI
+89 AAPEAAAAPSTVSI

-111 GQLSNAV
+111 GRLANAV
-118 VDETALVVQATYGP
+118 VDEAGLVVQATYGP
-132 GAPPSSVP
+132 AASPPSAP
-140 AGPVADGGTLSRG
+140 AGSSADGGTLSPG
-153 AVVNA
+153 AVA
-158 RVLRAYL
+158 DASVLSVYL
-165 PQLVDTL
+165 PKVVDTL
-172 IAAGVAVR
+172 IAAGVPVH
-180 PGTVTPV
+180 PGTITSAAIV
-187 AISAP
+187 AQGPATATASASTGP
-192 APAAAAANAGAVGKT
+192 SAKAAPAAATT
-207 AATTSASATTA
+207 AAASAPAGTA
-218 SAVSDGSFFWAV
+218 GTFPWAL

-243 IVLGSLWRKNHL
+243 IALGSLWRKNHSP
-255 QAGEPAEMLGGRS
+255 AGEPTETKGGVS
-268 SVAVGG
+268 AMTTGG
-274 AGAGRFGHKKALAVE
+274 SGSRRLGHKKVPAIE
-289 PATVPETRFSDVAG
+289 PATIPETRFSDVAG
-303 CDEAKDELL
+303 CDEAKAELL

-378 RIRALFTAARKHERA
+378 RIRALFAAARRHERS

-410 GEMAHI
+410 GETAHI

-426 AEMDGF
+426 SEMDGF

-444 RADILDPAIT
+444 RSDMLDPAIT

-476 LAVHTTGKPIAEG
+476 LAVHTLGKPIADG
-489 VDFTGLARRTP
+489 VDFTALARRTP

-510 VNEACVDAVRRDLTE
+510 VNEACVDAVRRDLAE
-525 VTAECF
+525 VTADCF
-531 EHAVATVA
+531 EHAVATIA

-552 DREVTSWH
+552 DREVTAWH

-601 LPRRKAHAQLVTAL
+601 LPRRKAHAQLVTAM

-654 RLGYQVRRG
+654 SLGYQVRRG
-663 GSTPP
+663 GSAPA
-668 QEVSDVVEELLGE
+668 QDVSDVVDELLLG
-681 AHAAATKLLGEHKTF
+681 AHTAATKLLGEHKIF
-696 LAAVA
+696 LRAVA
-701 SELQAEE
+701 DELLAEE

-716 QIATGLGV
+716 QIATRLGV

-734 LPGQVRAAKPVVC
+734 LPGQLRAAKPVIC
-747 MEVPSAAAA
+747 MEVPSVLAADV
-756 PAAET
+756 AEPVDIGRVSAT
-761 GGVTETGDS
+761 RQG
-770 VRSPSGTA
+770 
-778 RRRSLA
+778 RRRSMVML
-784 LVSALLARRR
+784 SALLPGRRR
-794 RREGKRVI
+794 RDKQRAI
-802 AED
+802 AGGQLIRDTAVDEMDQAQRLVSR

>member
-1 MSNWQCRAKWGF
+1 MKMLRERLARLIRRRA
-13 SDRHS
+13 
-18 AAAPERRGPVSL
+18 A
-30 ACDGHRDQVRPLRG
+30 
-44 RLSRL
+44 
-49 FRGRSTALRGL
+49 ALRGL
-60 SGTTFVGVTI
+60 SGTTFLGVTI
-70 LAVAAMC
+70 LALAAIS
-77 VAVLVLLGATAS
+77 VAVLALISGTAPGA
-89 HAAPARSAAAI
+89 AAARSTVPI

-111 GQLSNAV
+111 GQLVSAV
-118 VDETALVVQATYGP
+118 VDEANLVVQATYGP
-132 GAPPSSVP
+132 GARP
-140 AGPVADGGTLSRG
+140 ASGPAADGGTLEPG
-153 AVVNA
+153 AVA
-158 RVLRAYL
+158 DASVLGVYL
-165 PQLVDTL
+165 PKIVDTL
-172 IAAGVAVR
+172 IAAGVPVH
-180 PGTVTPV
+180 PGTITGSAVVAADPATP
-187 AISAP
+187 A
-192 APAAAAANAGAVGKT
+192 T
-207 AATTSASATTA
+207 AASASAAGQTQAA
-218 SAVSDGSFFWAV
+218 SAASASAATGTAFPWAL

-243 IVLGSLWRKNHL
+243 ITIGSFWRKHHS
-255 QAGEPAEMLGGRS
+255 QADEPGETMGGVSAR
-268 SVAVGG
+268 ATAGG
-274 AGAGRFGHKKALAVE
+274 AGARRLGKKKALAVE
-289 PATVPETRFSDVAG
+289 PAIVPETRFSDVAG
-303 CDEAKDELL
+303 CDEAKSELL

-357 VPMFTAAGS
+357 VPMYTAAGS

-378 RIRALFTAARKHERA
+378 RIRALFAAARRHERA

-410 GEMAHI
+410 GEAAHI

-426 AEMDGF
+426 SEMDGF

-444 RADILDPAIT
+444 RADMLDPAIT

-476 LAVHTTGKPIAEG
+476 LAVHTMGKPIADG
-489 VDFTGLARRTP
+489 VDFTALARRTP
-500 GFSGAQLRAL
+500 GFSGAQLGAL
-510 VNEACVDAVRRDLTE
+510 VNEACVDAVRRDLAE

-531 EHAVATVA
+531 EHAVATIA

-552 DREVTSWH
+552 DRKVTAWH
-560 ESGHTLAAY
+560 ESGHTVAAY

-643 ATSMATRYGMT
+643 ATSMATLYGMT

-663 GSTPP
+663 GSAPA

-681 AHAAATKLLGEHKTF
+681 AHTAATKLLGEHKTF
-696 LAAVA
+696 LGAVA
-701 SELQAEE
+701 AELLAEE

-716 QIATGLGV
+716 RIATQLGV

-734 LPGQVRAAKPVVC
+734 LPGQIRAAKPVVC
-747 MEVPSAAAA
+747 MEVPSIIGDG
-756 PAAET
+756 AAE
-761 GGVTETGDS
+761 S
-770 VRSPSGTA
+770 VGADGLSVAGT
-778 RRRSLA
+778 RRRTSG
-784 LVSALLARRR
+784 LVSTLLPWRRR
-794 RREGKRVI
+794 RGDEREPKTGVGPGALRVRG
-802 AED
+802 